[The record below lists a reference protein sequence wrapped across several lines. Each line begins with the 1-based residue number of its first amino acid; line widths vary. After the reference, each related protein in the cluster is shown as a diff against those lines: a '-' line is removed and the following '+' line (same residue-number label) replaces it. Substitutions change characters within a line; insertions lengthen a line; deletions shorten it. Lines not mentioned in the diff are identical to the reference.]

1 MKGVNLGIRISM
13 DTGSEN
19 VQQLSARVDTLHQ
32 LLEQIDSKVSNLLVH
47 REKGNE
53 SGHLKFGVSPPERLI
68 HHGLDETLDHK
79 DILNDEPHFG
89 GDQLSNHQVLSPEVQ
104 VQRLTA
110 QLTAAYN
117 RIAALEEQLLTHRSH

>member
-1 MKGVNLGIRISM
+1 M
-13 DTGSEN
+13 DTGTDN

-32 LLEQIDSKVSNLLVH
+32 LLEQIDNKVSNLLLCQ
-47 REKGNE
+47 EKSNE
-53 SGHLKFGVSPPERLI
+53 SGHVKFGVSPPERLS
-68 HHGLDETLDHK
+68 HRSLDESLDHK

-89 GDQLSNHQVLSPEVQ
+89 GEQLSNHQVLSPEVQ